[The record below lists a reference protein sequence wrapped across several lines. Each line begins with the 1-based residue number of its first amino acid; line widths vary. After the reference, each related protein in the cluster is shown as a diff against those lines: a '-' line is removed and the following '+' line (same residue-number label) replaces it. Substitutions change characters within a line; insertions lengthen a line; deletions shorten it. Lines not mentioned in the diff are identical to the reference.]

1 MHRTKLKDLAGIFT
15 AWLNDGNV
23 VIVDWLKYHLHWN
36 KLIIDKNAAKSADI
50 WWKHYESVI
59 ISNDELLKW
68 KPYAPSQGDEVILL
82 NNMAKSEVIRRV
94 ELVDK
99 LVKHGIKLKN
109 INFLDFEKFLSQIT
123 WSEKLQKKMDILKW
137 KSYAPCYAFEVVS
150 LSQLAE
156 SEVSRRVELVG
167 KLSEYGITTE
177 FLNFYDFKEY
187 LSQITWSEKLQKK
200 MDILKLK
207 RYAPSVLHDVVLLN
221 NMTES
226 EVLKRVEYA
235 DDIGLQQNELYSWFI
250 RFTELYIS

>member
-1 MHRTKLKDLAGIFT
+1 MHRTKSEDLAGIFT
-15 AWLNDGNV
+15 AWLNDGIV

-50 WWKHYESVI
+50 WWKYYESVI

-99 LVKHGIKLKN
+99 LVEYGIKLEN
-109 INFLDFEKFLSQIT
+109 INFHAFEEHLSQIT
-123 WSEKLQKKMDILKW
+123 WSEELQRKMDILKW
-137 KSYAPCYAFEVVS
+137 KSYAPCYAYEVVS
-150 LSQLAE
+150 LSQLSE

-177 FLNFYDFKEY
+177 FLNFYDFEEY

-207 RYAPSVLHDVVLLN
+207 RYAPSVLYHVVLLN

-226 EVLKRVEYA
+226 EVLKRVVYA
-235 DDIGLQQNELYSWFI
+235 DDIGLHQHELYGWFTN
-250 RFTELYIS
+250 FTDLYIP